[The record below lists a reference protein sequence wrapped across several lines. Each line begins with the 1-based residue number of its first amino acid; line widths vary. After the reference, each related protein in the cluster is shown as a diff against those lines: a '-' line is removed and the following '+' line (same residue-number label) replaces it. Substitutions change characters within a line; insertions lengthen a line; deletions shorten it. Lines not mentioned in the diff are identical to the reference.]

1 MKMARDCITF
11 ENRNQLILLWVRC
24 LFNCFVEI
32 DDEVGK
38 SLAVTLRGVN
48 QMWTRYDESQEP
60 MQTSMV
66 WA

>member
-1 MKMARDCITF
+1 MNTARDCITF
-11 ENRNQLILLWVRC
+11 ENRNQLVLSWVRC

-38 SLAVTLRGVN
+38 SRAVTLLGVN
-48 QMWTRYDESQEP
+48 QLWTRYDESQEP